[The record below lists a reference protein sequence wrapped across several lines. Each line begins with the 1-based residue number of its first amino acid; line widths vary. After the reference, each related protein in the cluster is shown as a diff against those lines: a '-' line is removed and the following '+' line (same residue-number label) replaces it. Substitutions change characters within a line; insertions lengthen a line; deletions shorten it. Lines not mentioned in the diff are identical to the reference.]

1 MKNLSDLQKS
11 LLVIGGLFLLF
22 CWYIEMSPLEA
33 IVDLIQS
40 MVSEINKDL
49 KSPIIIGIVLWL
61 IVKKDILAA
70 IRGEKE
76 KTDP

>member
-1 MKNLSDLQKS
+1 MKNFSELQKS

-22 CWYIEMSPLEA
+22 CWYIEMSPFEA

-40 MVSEINKDL
+40 MVSEINEDL
-49 KSPIIIGIVLWL
+49 KNPIIIGIVLWL

-70 IRGEKE
+70 IRGEPE
-76 KTDP
+76 KTDS